1 MYLHAKETKHT
12 KRVKPY
18 CYPNSPIPNSPLRST
33 HVPTAIHCLKDNA
46 PPMKQLLK
54 TLTETFGPSGYEEN
68 VRKLVRA
75 EVKSLADEVKVDAL
89 GNLIARKRP
98 GKYTKDTKKIMIA
111 AHMDEIGLIV
121 SHVDENG
128 FVRFSSIGG
137 VFGRYVLGGRVRFLN
152 GVQGVIGYDRLEKVN
167 DVPSFEKIY
176 VDVGAT
182 SKKDCPVKIGDVGA
196 FDRPFAELGNR
207 LVAKS
212 MDDRVGVLVAIE
224 TLRAL
229 KSTPHDVYFVF
240 TTQEE
245 VGVRGAG
252 TSAFVIDPDLG
263 IAIDV
268 TPTGDTPNAF
278 KMEMALG
285 KGPCVK
291 IQDVG
296 AISDP
301 RIVQWMIRTAEKNKI
316 PYQREVLLVGGTDAR
331 AIQLTRA
338 GVPAGCLSIPVRYV
352 HSPSEMVD
360 YTDVQN
366 SIKLLTAL
374 LRAPIDLE

>member
-1 MYLHAKETKHT
+1 
-12 KRVKPY
+12 
-18 CYPNSPIPNSPLRST
+18 
-33 HVPTAIHCLKDNA
+33 
-46 PPMKQLLK
+46 MKKLLQQ
-54 TLTETFGPSGYEEN
+54 LTEAFGPSGYEDN
-68 VRKLVRA
+68 IRKLVLA
-75 EVKSLADEVKVDAL
+75 EVKPLADEIKVDAL

-98 GKYTKDTKKIMIA
+98 NKVTKDTKKIMIA
-111 AHMDEIGLIV
+111 AHMDEIGLMV

-137 VFGRYVLGGRVRFLN
+137 VFGKYVLGGRVRFLN
-152 GVQGVIGYDRLEKVN
+152 GVQGVIGYDRFDKVHE
-167 DVPSFEKIY
+167 VPSFDKIY
-176 VDVGAT
+176 IDVGAT
-182 SKKDCPVKIGDVGA
+182 SKKDCPVKVGDVAA
-196 FDRPFAELGNR
+196 FDRPFVEMGNR

-245 VGVRGAG
+245 VGTRGAG
-252 TSAFVIDPDLG
+252 TSAFGVDPDVG

-268 TPTGDTPNAF
+268 TSSADTPNAM
-278 KMEMALG
+278 KMEMVLG

-291 IQDVG
+291 IRDSG
-296 AISDP
+296 ALSDP
-301 RIVQWMIRTAEKNKI
+301 RVVQWMIRTAEKNKI
-316 PYQREVLLVGGTDAR
+316 PYQREVLLFGGTDAH

-338 GVPAGCLSIPVRYV
+338 GVPAGCLSIATRYV

-360 YTDVQN
+360 FTDVQN
-366 SIKLLTAL
+366 SVKLLTAI
-374 LRAPIDLE
+374 LRTPIDL

>member
-1 MYLHAKETKHT
+1 
-12 KRVKPY
+12 
-18 CYPNSPIPNSPLRST
+18 
-33 HVPTAIHCLKDNA
+33 
-46 PPMKQLLK
+46 MKKLLQQ
-54 TLTETFGPSGYEEN
+54 LTETFGPSGYEDN
-68 VRKLVRA
+68 VRKLVQA
-75 EVKSLADEVKVDAL
+75 EVKPLADEIKVDAL
-89 GNLIARKRP
+89 GSLIVRKRP
-98 GKYTKDTKKIMIA
+98 SKVTKDTKKIMIA
-111 AHMDEIGLIV
+111 AHMDEIGLMV

-128 FVRFSSIGG
+128 FVRFSNIGG
-137 VFGRYVLGGRVRFLN
+137 VFGKYVLGGRVRFLN
-152 GVQGVIGYDRLEKVN
+152 GVQGVIGYDRFEKVHE
-167 DVPSFEKIY
+167 VPSLDKVYI
-176 VDVGAT
+176 DVGAT
-182 SKKDCPVKIGDVGA
+182 SKKDCPVKVGDVAA
-196 FDRPFAELGNR
+196 FDRPFIEMGNR

-252 TSAFVIDPDLG
+252 TSAFGVDPDLG

-268 TPTGDTPNAF
+268 TPSADTPNAA

-291 IQDVG
+291 FQDAG

-301 RIVQWMIRTAEKNKI
+301 RVVKWMIDTAEKAKI
-316 PYQREVLLVGGTDAR
+316 PYQREVLLFGGTDAR
-331 AIQLTRA
+331 AIQVTRA
-338 GVPAGCLSIPVRYV
+338 GVPAGCLSIPTRYV

-366 SIKLLTAL
+366 SVKLLTAI
-374 LRAPIDLE
+374 LRTPIDL